1 MRNPV
6 KQAFREVYQIERA
19 QTGANRYLAFYEVF
33 QKYPLSDSTMDRMPI
48 LARVVVASRK
58 SRASCMGYGTL
69 ESRLGIFKRFGKRS
83 CFKNY

>member
-1 MRNPV
+1 MSNPV
-6 KQAFREVYQIERA
+6 KQAFREVYRIERT

-48 LARVVVASRK
+48 LARVVVALRK
-58 SRASCMGYGTL
+58 SRAVCMGHGSL
-69 ESRLGIFKRFGKRS
+69 ESRLSTYKRLGKRS

>member
-6 KQAFREVYQIERA
+6 KQAFREVYRIERA

-58 SRASCMGYGTL
+58 SRASCMGYGRL

>member
-6 KQAFREVYQIERA
+6 KQAFREVYRIERA

-33 QKYPLSDSTMDRMPI
+33 QKYPLSDSTMDRIPI

>member
-6 KQAFREVYQIERA
+6 KQAFREVYRIERA

-33 QKYPLSDSTMDRMPI
+33 QKYPLSDSAMDRMPI

-83 CFKNY
+83 CFKNC

>member
-6 KQAFREVYQIERA
+6 KQAFREVYRIERA

-33 QKYPLSDSTMDRMPI
+33 QKHPLSDSTMDRMPI

-58 SRASCMGYGTL
+58 SRASCLRHGTL
-69 ESRLGIFKRFGKRS
+69 ESRLSFFKCCGKRS

>member
-6 KQAFREVYQIERA
+6 KQAFREVYRIERA

-33 QKYPLSDSTMDRMPI
+33 QKYPLSDSAMDRMPI